1 MSSYLDNVK
10 TVLKDSIDI
19 VIIVFVLMFS
29 VFFIYSE
36 FIVNNA
42 RNSLYVEY
50 VLFLV
55 LIISDLTLIMVALW
69 LFTLDNLDNS

>member
-1 MSSYLDNVK
+1 MSSHLDNV
-10 TVLKDSIDI
+10 VDILKDNMDI
-19 VIIVFVLMFS
+19 VIIEFVLMFS
-29 VFFIYSE
+29 GFFIYSE